1 MSSCAENVIFGLLL
15 HFHTLGSLREGEATS
30 PPPPPPHTPSP
41 TPPCV
46 FFLSF
51 SFFLFFSFSFSFSS
65 FSPLGLSPCRSGHQ
79 TGRRPLPVASVLCG
93 SAAVSPSP
101 SFAKDRQSCR
111 TCACSVVASVRPPA
125 LPQQV
130 MVPAV
135 LQDLRLQ
142 CCCLCPATSP
152 SSASDGS
159 GSPAG
164 PALAVL
170 LPLSGHQPF
179 LSK

>member
-1 MSSCAENVIFGLLL
+1 MLFLDYYYIFILLV
-15 HFHTLGSLREGEATS
+15 HSERERQRPP

-46 FFLSF
+46 FFFLSLFF
-51 SFFLFFSFSFSFSS
+51 SFFLSFSFSFSS

-170 LPLSGHQPF
+170 LPLSGNQPF